1 MSGPKGYS
9 YEVVSAEELARRA
22 RAAAQQRADTMAD
35 RFELAATRAAAWGR
49 SDEVTRLR
57 AGVPHATTT
66 TDDLEARA
74 RAFEAARKKLD
85 QGQQQVMRD
94 QARQLVSESLG
105 AVKVSIAGSLGRS
118 STRQAGS
125 TEVRAP
131 SATPSPDRER
141 QAEQRRLSEL
151 GRVIADH
158 PTIAEQCKPA
168 LDAVAAAMSHGT
180 PLGVQK
186 ALRAAEAKVSD
197 LVHEHSLRQQFEH
210 DRDDALAT
218 FADIPGADAVSL
230 RRRLASAQDRAELA
244 ATSER
249 LVAAREQVRIDADR
263 AFVLAAAREALAEIG
278 YVVADPEQTVGT
290 SEVAGMV
297 ATSPKYP
304 DHALKL
310 LFSSDDARFFTNVVA
325 LGDTDPADD
334 AAVEQRS
341 CADVAA
347 VTRLMAEHG
356 VRASMTFHRAPG
368 EVPLERSPGRRTSAG
383 QGQASRARRHRE
395 QEQSR

>member
-22 RAAAQQRADTMAD
+22 RLAAQQRADTMEQQ
-35 RFELAATRAAAWGR
+35 FEAEAAQASAWGR
-49 SDEVTRLR
+49 LDEVARIRDAVPR
-57 AGVPHATTT
+57 AASTVA
-66 TDDLEARA
+66 DLEARA
-74 RAFEAARKKLD
+74 RALGSAREQLR
-85 QGQQQVMRD
+85 QGQE
-94 QARQLVSESLG
+94 QAVRERARELVADSLG
-105 AVKVSIAGSLGRS
+105 AVNVSIGTDLRRS
-118 STRQAGS
+118 SAQKSSTSRTSGAPSRPADAGRQAD
-125 TEVRAP
+125 E
-131 SATPSPDRER
+131 
-141 QAEQRRLSEL
+141 RRLGEL
-151 GRVIADH
+151 AKVIADH
-158 PTIAEQCKPA
+158 PAIADQCTQA
-168 LDAVAAAMSHGT
+168 LDAVGEAMREGT
-180 PLGVQK
+180 PLGVRK

-218 FADIPGADAVSL
+218 FADIPGPGAASL

-244 ATSER
+244 AISHR
-249 LVAAREQVRIDADR
+249 LVSAREQVRIDADR
-263 AFVLAAAREALAEIG
+263 EFVLAAAREALAEIG
-278 YVVADPEQTVGT
+278 YVVADPDQTVGA
-290 SEVAGMV
+290 SEEAGML
-297 ATSPKYP
+297 ATSAKYP

-368 EVPLERSPGRRTSAG
+368 EVPLERALGRRTSTG
-383 QGQASRARRHRE
+383 QGQATRARRHRE